1 MELFLHSFQLL
12 RGEDGPGWQWSI
24 SGPCH
29 FIFQSKPDSLWLQ
42 ATSTTLPSQI
52 LCKKTLDSLNRFLQ
66 MWPLAKIFHVCRVGW
81 LFVNNWLVKNF
92 DLHIDLHHSYHW
104 HQRCWS
110 LSGMSAMWGHG
121 PILFPPLTNVV
132 CAQHNVFVIVCIAAL
147 CRSTRGALSS

>member
-12 RGEDGPGWQWSI
+12 RGEDGPGWLDQFLALVILFFSPNLI
-24 SGPCH
+24 L
-29 FIFQSKPDSLWLQ
+29 FDFRRLL
-42 ATSTTLPSQI
+42 LPS
-52 LCKKTLDSLNRFLQ
+52 LRKSSAKNTWLNRFLQ
-66 MWPLAKIFHVCRVGW
+66 IWPLAKIFHVCRVDW

-110 LSGMSAMWGHG
+110 LSGMSAMWGHR